1 MKNWIKILTLA
12 GFVFLG
18 MTIHSAVFAD
28 YVQGQANTWL
38 ENPNWYY
45 VNISHSAIHNLGSFS
60 SIDSLTL
67 TIDNTWSDT
76 QYAGVFLQIQG
87 DEWWISECYTFSPST
102 AIPVGISD
110 VTFYFTGCHHSN
122 TEVIATGYPIRFG
135 IATNSDVHDAHGYGG
150 RDYIKIAAYSGSCL
164 TEGITT
170 GMYGNEC
177 PPNIKFAIN
186 TGFAP
191 PYSFTQP
198 TNTNVPYYQP
208 ITFGGTCATNGSDQ
222 LSLTFGRTDGSVDN
236 LASPTGTLEGDIY
249 SGTYD
254 IDCVNNTWTKTIGVS
269 PSVVAAILVPNP
281 GTTSFLNTVMLG
293 LYVSADGRAPNF
305 LSFDDVMTHSPEIN
319 DFEQWLLDVDA
330 DPASVSTST
339 KVCVN
344 YGYQGS
350 STPFS
355 QDCSFNFNPL
365 TLGYPNTVQFP
376 KETPLAM
383 GNYFAIGYFDDANSS
398 VTYATTTEWDF
409 SVVYSTTTKPSTT
422 FPNGGIPA
430 SSANSANANGNNT
443 YGNPNC
449 NQGNIIVS
457 GICSVAVY
465 LLMPKNSDLT
475 QFNGLFNNIKNKPP
489 FGYFTA
495 AQLAIS
501 GLATSTP
508 AIMLAGISLLGVFFS
523 PIRIGF
529 TLLIYFLAGLFI
541 FNRLRHFN
549 FQS

>member
-12 GFVFLG
+12 GFISAGL
-18 MTIHSAVFAD
+18 MAHSAASAD
-28 YVQGQANTWL
+28 FVQGQANTWL
-38 ENPNWYY
+38 TTPDWWY
-45 VNISHSAIHNLGSFS
+45 VNISNATIPQLGNFT
-60 SIDSLTL
+60 SINSITL
-67 TIDNTWSDT
+67 TIDNTWNAT
-76 QYAGVFLQIQG
+76 QYGTVFLTVMGSQ
-87 DEWWISECYTFSPST
+87 WWQTMCYTESANTP
-102 AIPVGISD
+102 IPVGISD
-110 VTFYFTGCHHSN
+110 VTFSGFNCNHSAADM
-122 TEVIATGYPIRFG
+122 IAIGYPISFG
-135 IATNSDVHDAHGYGG
+135 ILTNSDARGSWDRTTLKMAGWT
-150 RDYIKIAAYSGSCL
+150 GSCL
-164 TEGITT
+164 IPGITT
-170 GMYGNEC
+170 GMYGNQC
-177 PPNIKFAIN
+177 PPILKFAIN

-208 ITFGGTCATNGSDQ
+208 ITFGGTCANNGSDQ

-236 LASPTGTLEGDIY
+236 LASPTGTLEGDVY

-281 GTTSFLNTVMLG
+281 GTTSFLNTVMQG

-355 QDCSFNFNPL
+355 QDCSFNFNPR

-376 KETPLAM
+376 KETPLSM
-383 GNYFAIGYFDDANSS
+383 GNYFAIGYFDDANSAT
-398 VTYATTTEWDF
+398 TYATTTEWDF
-409 SVVYSTTTKPSTT
+409 SVVYSTSTKPSTT
-422 FPNGGIPA
+422 FPNGGTPA